1 MAEVAVAAV
10 AGFGGS
16 AVSGAIA
23 GNLFLQGALGIVGAQ
38 FAGAVVGAVASAAI
52 SSVVGGALGLNKK
65 PKVPQF
71 SAAAQDRQQMIRSAV
86 ATRQIVYGQ
95 AVVSGPIVF
104 ASSSGSNNRYL
115 HVVIPLAG
123 HECEAITSVWFGDEL
138 VGTLDGSGNVTT
150 GRFAG
155 KMRVKKH
162 LGTAAQTVDTDLDT
176 ESTEWTVDH
185 RLRGITYLYVRLEY
199 DATAYP
205 AGLENIKAQVKGK
218 KLYDPRTGLTVWS
231 DNWALVMRDYLAS
244 AYGLN
249 ATAGEI
255 DDAAIITAA
264 NICDE
269 TVTTPGA
276 GSESRYTCNGTVD
289 TGSTP
294 MANLRGLLT
303 AGAGKLIYSQGV
315 YVLHAGA
322 YVTPT
327 VTLDEDDLRG
337 TIAVQARTPR
347 QDLFNRV
354 RGTYVSPDNFWQP
367 SDFTPV
373 GNSTY
378 ETQDGSEQITRDIE
392 LPYTITSFAAQRL
405 AKIVLER
412 GRQGIV
418 VNMPCKL
425 TAFKVRAG
433 DYIYVSIAQLGWSSK
448 PFSVN
453 TWRMTAD
460 GGIDLEL
467 REEASTTYSW
477 SSGEA
482 TVIDAAPDTDLPS
495 LTYVAPPT
503 SLVCY
508 SGATYQLLD
517 NGITTCRIYCEWTHT
532 VDSQATYYE
541 LQWQLDG
548 DTEWSSAV
556 VSASTRTAYIAPVQP
571 GVDYLVRVRAV
582 NVRGSLSAWEGP
594 DLIGASADSPTVSVD
609 YDDITG
615 NKPAPGATADLVL
628 VATGTAVVAGNVVT
642 KPTGTAAWDA
652 SAYSVESYT
661 NGAYVTWQAPSVA
674 GTHAMVGLN
683 TDPLTDSHYTSID
696 YAIYPAVSGGA
707 IYVYESGSLV
717 YTHGGT
723 YTAGDVFSIQYDGD
737 RLRYLHN
744 GVVMRT
750 VQPGPG
756 KKFHLD
762 TSLYAVG
769 SEISGLRFGPLSS
782 PRQSLE
788 SEVTVTSG
796 GITFSAGGAIKGG
809 QTAYNTGNG
818 WFLGYSGGFYRFSIG
833 DPGGSYMRWTGSE
846 LEIFGRLI
854 NNRPYSPG
862 AFTEAACKEPNN
874 DTNLSVYIK
883 HKEIQ
888 VPRGGTVTVY
898 FQVLSSAANNK
909 GYQIYKNGAA
919 VGTLRTVTTVGTF
932 DFSENI
938 AVSAGD
944 RIQLYARSLTGGGT
958 TTSLALEIRTDVAPA
973 AAIVTYDPR
982 I

>member
-1 MAEVAVAAV
+1 MAEVAVAAL

-16 AVSGAIA
+16 AIGGYVTTAL
-23 GNLFLQGALGIVGAQ
+23 GNLVGAQ
-38 FAGAVVGAVASAAI
+38 LVGALVGAVASSSI

-71 SAAAQDRQQMIRSAV
+71 SAAAQDRQQMIRSSV
-86 ATRQIVYGQ
+86 ATRQIVYGE

-104 ASSSGSNNRYL
+104 ATSSGSNNRYL

-123 HECEAITSVWFGDEL
+123 HECQAITDVWFGDEL

-162 LGTAAQTVDTDLDT
+162 LGTAGQTVDTDLDT

-205 AGLENIKAQVKGK
+205 AGLENIKAKVQGK

-231 DNWALVMRDYLAS
+231 ANWALAMRDYLAS
-244 AYGLN
+244 AYGLG
-249 ATAGEI
+249 ASSGEI

-264 NICDE
+264 NLSDE
-269 TVTTPGA
+269 SVTTPGA
-276 GSESRYTCNGTVD
+276 GSELRYTCNGTVD
-289 TGSTP
+289 TGTTP

-303 AGAGKLIYSQGV
+303 AGAGKLIYTQGV
-315 YVLHAGA
+315 YVLMGGA

-337 TIAVQARTPR
+337 PITVRARTPR

-354 RGTYVSPDNFWQP
+354 RGTFVSPDNFWQP

-373 GNSTY
+373 GNSIY
-378 ETQDGSEQITRDIE
+378 ETQDGGEQITRDIE

-405 AKIVLER
+405 AKIALER

-433 DYIYVSIAQLGWSSK
+433 DYIYLTIAQLGWSAK
-448 PFSVN
+448 AFSVS

-503 SLVCY
+503 ALVCY
-508 SGATYQLLD
+508 SGATHQLLD
-517 NGITTCRIYCEWTHT
+517 NGITTCRIYCEWTHSL
-532 VDSQATYYE
+532 DSQATYYE
-541 LQWQLDG
+541 LQWRLDSV
-548 DTEWSSAV
+548 TEWSSAV

-571 GVDYLVRVRAV
+571 GLDYEVRVRTV

-594 DLIGASADSPTVSVD
+594 DLIAASADSPTVSVD
-609 YDDITG
+609 YDDVTG
-615 NKPAPGATADLVL
+615 NKPVPGATADLAL
-628 VATGTAVVAGNVVT
+628 ISTGDCVFVGNAVSKVGGA
-642 KPTGTAAWDA
+642 AAWD
-652 SAYSVESYT
+652 SSVYSKERYS
-661 NGAYVTWQAPSVA
+661 NGAFVSFFPEQTNAFLV
-674 GTHAMVGLN
+674 VGLN
-683 TDPLTDSHYTSID
+683 ADPATDSGFSGID
-696 YAIYPAVSGGA
+696 YALECLNTGA
-707 IYVYESGSLV
+707 LYAFESGTGFDL
-717 YTHGGT
+717 GT
-723 YTAGDVFSIQYDGD
+723 TYAAGDTLAVMYDGD
-737 RLRYLHN
+737 KVRYLKN
-744 GVVMRT
+744 GTVLRT
-750 VQPGPG
+750 VSPGPG
-756 KKFHLD
+756 LNLYLD
-762 TSLYAVG
+762 SSFYTPDGA
-769 SEISGLRFGPLSS
+769 ITGLRFGPLSS
-782 PRQSLE
+782 PRQALE
-788 SEVTVTSG
+788 SDTTVTSG

-809 QTAYNTGNG
+809 QTAYNTGTG

-833 DPGGSYMRWTGSE
+833 DPAGSYMRWTGSE

-862 AFTEAACKEPNN
+862 SFTEAACKEPNN

-909 GYQIYKNGAA
+909 GYQIYKNGVAA
-919 VGTLRTVTTVGTF
+919 GTLRIVTTVGTF
-932 DFSENI
+932 DYSENI